1 MLTARSIFAD
11 AAAIFVVA
19 VAAQQGPYNPYTS
32 IKDDNQHT
40 QPIYSPAR
48 PPAIPLAVRSPYTS
62 AWSTVDGNNTLNSN
76 GASFWQQDPLG
87 WEGIISVDGISYEW
101 LGIGSQ
107 TLPQL
112 PNLMTAVPLSVS
124 YDSSYSNFTFACGP
138 VELTAEFLSPVEPRD
153 LCRTSIPL
161 SYLSVS
167 ARSTDSNSH
176 NVTLYTDVDGSWTGN
191 DSDATLAW
199 NLYAGGAP
207 VNASNATTSGPSDPY
222 SWVISLD
229 KQYEFSEGNQFA
241 LWGNFTFSTSRGPDQ
256 APVRYASGKDVDV
269 RFNFTQ
275 GVPLSN
281 LQDSNYRGWGN
292 MNPIFAYSHDLGQ
305 VGGEPSQPVLYTIGT
320 VQQPAVRYLTRDGIQ
335 SLRPWWATCGYG
347 DLFGLIRFHYND
359 YPTAQQQAAG
369 FETRLKREVARYYS
383 EDAENIYSQA
393 EAKPPPSYFNG
404 TQEDQPIANT
414 DQFGQQYIF
423 DSSTAYG
430 FLSPNHTCYAT
441 GRAIPEV
448 SEAQSYYSIVAL
460 AARQVMGA
468 YVLAENPYDEE
479 SPLMFQKEISS
490 NGNINTAD
498 VIFPAFPYFLYTNP
512 EMLRYT
518 LEPIFQY
525 QEAGFWPAQY
535 ALHDLGTHYP
545 NVTGHPDGEA
555 EYMPLEESGN
565 MIIMSLAYHRFAN
578 RVDYLRQH
586 YDTLKQW
593 ASYLIEFALI
603 PTTQL
608 STDDFAGQLA
618 NQSNLAIKGIVGL
631 QAMSEISRLV
641 GDDALADNY
650 SAYARD
656 YYTRWEYLAIDPSE
670 QHTLLAYQWRSSW
683 GLLYNAYPD
692 KLLQL
697 GVIPQRLYDMQ
708 SAWYPKVSQI
718 FGVPLDS
725 RHAYTKSDWEM
736 WTAATCSPETRR
748 LFVDGLAYWLNNTD
762 ATVPFSDLFYTTGNG
777 SYPQNPDLI
786 LFEARPVQG
795 GLYSLLA
802 LITDM
807 VGMD

>member
-1 MLTARSIFAD
+1 M
-11 AAAIFVVA
+11 
-19 VAAQQGPYNPYTS
+19 
-32 IKDDNQHT
+32 H
-40 QPIYSPAR
+40 
-48 PPAIPLAVRSPYTS
+48 
-62 AWSTVDGNNTLNSN
+62 
-76 GASFWQQDPLG
+76 
-87 WEGIISVDGISYEW
+87 
-101 LGIGSQ
+101 
-107 TLPQL
+107 
-112 PNLMTAVPLSVS
+112 
-124 YDSSYSNFTFACGP
+124 
-138 VELTAEFLSPVEPRD
+138 
-153 LCRTSIPL
+153 
-161 SYLSVS
+161 
-167 ARSTDSNSH
+167 
-176 NVTLYTDVDGSWTGN
+176 
-191 DSDATLAW
+191 
-199 NLYAGGAP
+199 
-207 VNASNATTSGPSDPY
+207 
-222 SWVISLD
+222 
-229 KQYEFSEGNQFA
+229 
-241 LWGNFTFSTSRGPDQ
+241 
-256 APVRYASGKDVDV
+256 
-269 RFNFTQ
+269 
-275 GVPLSN
+275 
-281 LQDSNYRGWGN
+281 
-292 MNPIFAYSHDLGQ
+292 
-305 VGGEPSQPVLYTIGT
+305 
-320 VQQPAVRYLTRDGIQ
+320 RYLTRDGIQ
-335 SLRPWWATCGYG
+335 NLRPWWATCGYG
-347 DLFGLIRFHYND
+347 DLFGLINFHYND

-369 FETRLKREVARYYS
+369 FETRLKQEVARYYS
-383 EDAENIYSQA
+383 EDAENLYSQA
-393 EAKPPPSYFNG
+393 EAKTPPIYFNG
-404 TQEDQPIANT
+404 TQEDQPISNT

-430 FLSPNHTCYAT
+430 FLSLNHTCYAT
-441 GRAIPEV
+441 GIAIPDV

-460 AARQVMGA
+460 AARQIMGA
-468 YVLAENPYDEE
+468 YVLTENPYDRG

-535 ALHDLGTHYP
+535 ALHDLGSHYP

-565 MIIMSLAYHRFAN
+565 MIIMSLAYHRFADS
-578 RVDYLRQH
+578 VDFLQQH
-586 YDTLKQW
+586 YDILKQW

-608 STDDFAGQLA
+608 STDDFAGRLA

-650 SAYARD
+650 SAYAHD

-683 GLLYNAYPD
+683 GLLYNTYPD

-697 GVIPQRLYDMQ
+697 GIIPQRVYDMQ
-708 SAWYPKVSQI
+708 SEWYPKVSQV

-725 RHAYTKSDWEM
+725 RHSYTKSDWQM
-736 WTAATCSPETRR
+736 WTAATCSAETRR
-748 LFVDGLAYWLNNTD
+748 LFVDGIAYWLNSTD
-762 ATVPFSDLFYTTGNG
+762 ATVPFSDLFHTTGNG
-777 SYPQNPDLI
+777 SFPQDPDRV

-802 LITDM
+802 LNTDM